1 MIWKIIIGV
10 LLLCMIAVVIYVLNE
25 DGRWYK

>member
-10 LLLCMIAVVIYVLNE
+10 LLLCMIAVVIHVLNE